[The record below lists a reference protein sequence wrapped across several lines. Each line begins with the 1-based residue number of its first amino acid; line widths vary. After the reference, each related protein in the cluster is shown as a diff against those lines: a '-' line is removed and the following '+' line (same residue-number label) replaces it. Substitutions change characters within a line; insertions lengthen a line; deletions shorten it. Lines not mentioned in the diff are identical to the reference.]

1 MSGCRVCTGPGLGVV
16 VGQGPP
22 PASPS
27 CQRGVKSMSA
37 RIALQHKLRTKL
49 LAYHALLLGLI
60 SELQVNEHVYLL
72 SFLLTLTNY

>member
-1 MSGCRVCTGPGLGVV
+1 
-16 VGQGPP
+16 
-22 PASPS
+22 
-27 CQRGVKSMSA
+27 MSA
-37 RIALQHKLRTKL
+37 GIALQHKLRTKL